1 MKHRQNYRALGSFP
15 IKKDKN
21 GNRICV
27 NCGKII
33 TQKRQR
39 KYCNIDCYQEFE
51 QKNYHS
57 ALRIKLMAEAKF
69 TCQKCG
75 KQPESRN
82 DLILDHIIPIA
93 IGGAEFDKSNLQI
106 LCFDC
111 NKIKTAQD
119 MKNIAKCRAK
129 EKILEKN
136 QILDIR

>member
-1 MKHRQNYRALGSFP
+1 MEARMRYRALGSFP
-15 IKKDKN
+15 IQKDKD

-69 TCQKCG
+69 TCEKCG